1 MTATSDAG
9 PLAGE
14 AAALVEAALAWAQRA
29 ATALGPDTH
38 ACTACPL
45 CRAVSALREPSPE
58 LSDRLT
64 ASVTDL
70 ATAVAAGLR
79 MAFDGPNSHQ
89 PHKPDDPPHGHA
101 QGGVEH
107 IDIL

>member
-1 MTATSDAG
+1 VTATAPPRSAG
-9 PLAGE
+9 PLADE

-29 ATALGPDTH
+29 ANALGPEAH

-45 CRAVSALREPSPE
+45 CRALSALREPDPQLAE
-58 LSDRLT
+58 RLT

-79 MAFDGPNSHQ
+79 MAANR
-89 PHKPDDPPHGHA
+89 PHHGSDPTRDEQSA
-101 QGGVEH
+101 GVEH
-107 IDIL
+107 IDIV